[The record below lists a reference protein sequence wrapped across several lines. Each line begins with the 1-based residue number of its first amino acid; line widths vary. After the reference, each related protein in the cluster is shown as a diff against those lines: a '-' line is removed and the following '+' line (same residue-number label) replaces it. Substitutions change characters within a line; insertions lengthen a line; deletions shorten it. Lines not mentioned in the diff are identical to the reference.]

1 MNELKNLEEFENILK
16 ISEKYA
22 ILIDFYADWCM
33 PCKYIAPILEKI
45 EEKYKDK
52 IKVLKINVEN
62 FPEISMEFGIVSVP
76 TIVII
81 KNGEEIDRFVGAASE
96 TKIIEWLRENNII

>member
-1 MNELKNLEEFENILK
+1 MKELKNLEEFENALK
-16 ISEKYA
+16 DSEKYA

-33 PCKYIAPILEKI
+33 PCKYVAPILERI

-52 IKVLKINVEN
+52 LKVLKINVED
-62 FPEISMEFGIVSVP
+62 FPEITMKFGIVGVP

-81 KNGEEIDRFVGAASE
+81 KNREEIDRFVGAASE
-96 TKIIEWLRENNII
+96 TKIIEWLKENNII